1 MNVSEA
7 IVRMLKAYGVEYLFG
22 VPGDTSMPFYEALYD
37 AVQGDDSLKHV
48 MARDERSAA
57 FMADAYARVSNRPA
71 VCEGPSGGGATY
83 FVGGLAEP
91 HGSAVPV
98 ICLVSD
104 TPLKSEHRGVLTAVD
119 QVGLFQPITKWTTL
133 AKTPDRIPA
142 LLRRAFRVATSGRA
156 GAVHVALPEDLLSQP
171 LSAAAAEDIWAE
183 AACMVFPSF
192 RARPDAE
199 AVEAAVNALVAASR
213 PVIVAGGGAL
223 LSQAQAELQQLAEAL
238 SLPVATTL
246 TGKGC
251 FPEHH
256 RLSLGVIGG
265 NGARDWANDALDAAD
280 LVFFVGCKT
289 GSVTTVGWTLPRPGR
304 AQVLHLDVDP
314 VEIGNNY
321 RTPIGLWAD
330 AKLGLADLVLAA
342 RRHLSQNGKT
352 LRAAAWAEELAKQ
365 SAAWWRDAER
375 DLGSD
380 ATPVHPARLMRELER
395 ALPEDAI
402 VVADPGTPTPN
413 FAAYYRLRCTGR
425 HWVVPR
431 AHGGL
436 GYAIPGVVGAKLAA
450 PDRVVVGM
458 MGDGSFGMSAGE
470 LETLNRLRLPVTLI
484 QCNNRSF
491 GWMKAHA
498 RLFHGGKYLSMDF
511 SDIDS
516 AKIAA
521 GFGLRGV
528 RVERPEQ
535 LGPALREAVAGR
547 VPTFID
553 VATISEEVEL
563 PPVAT
568 WTRRPAGAQ
577 H

>member
-1 MNVSEA
+1 MNVAQA
-7 IVRMLKAYGVEYLFG
+7 IVAMLKAYRVEYLFG

-37 AVQGDDSLKHV
+37 SVTTDPALQHV

-83 FVGGLAEP
+83 YVGGIAEP
-91 HGSAVPV
+91 HGSSVPV

-119 QVGLFQPITKWTTL
+119 QPGLFTPITKWTTL
-133 AKTPDRIPA
+133 LKTPDRVPA
-142 LLRRAFRVATSGRA
+142 VLRRAFRVATSGRA
-156 GAVHVALPEDLLSQP
+156 GAVHLALPEDLLAQP
-171 LSAAAAEDIWAE
+171 LSAAAEADIWAE
-183 AACMVFPSF
+183 EACTVFPAF
-192 RARPDAE
+192 RARPEASAVRAATLALAE
-199 AVEAAVNALVAASR
+199 AQR
-213 PVIVAGGGAL
+213 PVVVAGGGVL
-223 LSQAQAELQQLAEAL
+223 LSQAQAELLALAEAL
-238 SLPVATTL
+238 DLPVATTL

-251 FPEHH
+251 FPEYH

-265 NGARDWANDALDAAD
+265 NGAREWANDAVDAAD
-280 LVFFVGCKT
+280 LVFYVGCKT
-289 GSVTTVGWTLPRPGR
+289 GSVTTLGWTLPHPGR
-304 AQVLHLDVDP
+304 STVIHLDVDP

-321 RTPIGLWAD
+321 CTPIGLWGD
-330 AKLGLADLVLAA
+330 AKLGLADLAAAA
-342 RRHLSQNGKT
+342 RREREERGGEP
-352 LRAAAWAEELAKQ
+352 RARAWADELARQ
-365 SAAWWRDAER
+365 SEAWWRQAEDA
-375 DLGSD
+375 LGAGGS
-380 ATPVHPARLMRELER
+380 PVRAPRLIRELER
-395 ALPEDAI
+395 VLPDDAI

-413 FAAYYRLRCTGR
+413 FAAYFRLRRTGR

-450 PDRVVVGM
+450 PERVVVGM

-470 LETLNRLRLPVTLI
+470 LETINRLGLPVTLI
-484 QCNNRSF
+484 QCNNRGF

-498 RLFHGGKYLSMDF
+498 RLFHGAKYLGMDF
-511 SDIDS
+511 SEIDC
-516 AKIAA
+516 AAIAR

-528 RVERPEQ
+528 RVDDAEQ
-535 LGPALREAVAGR
+535 LGPALREAIASR
-547 VPTFID
+547 VSTFID
-553 VATISEEVEL
+553 VATVSEELDL

-568 WTRRPAGAQ
+568 WTRLMARAQ